1 MDVWMWSRFCR
12 EWWHPMWETWAC
24 SGLDHCLRIYV
35 LLLIRTQAFR
45 STSGERM
52 RWKGSYLVQAS
63 IWNILI
69 NRATSTMFKPCP
81 MDICGIWLHQ
91 VQANRRGGGGWR
103 KYGRRRVKREWVR
116 QWKRKRERRG
126 GGGEGSIVIWK
137 GSGGECV
144 VELSFCCSPET
155 YEWLTTSRLCCKC
168 PTQLSQT
175 NGPGLSV
182 ALPSTLLTRTPSH
195 PQRDTYTY
203 THTCMHLLATLV
215 SSIHTDWSPIIPQVK
230 SGIL

>member
-91 VQANRRGGGGWR
+91 VQAKRGGGGEKSGR
-103 KYGRRRVKREWVR
+103 KRVKREWVSR
-116 QWKRKRERRG
+116 WKRKSERRRRRRKYSCMKG
-126 GGGEGSIVIWK
+126 KWGWMCGWVVFLLLSRDLRVIDN
-137 GSGGECV
+137 
-144 VELSFCCSPET
+144 
-155 YEWLTTSRLCCKC
+155 
-168 PTQLSQT
+168 QQ
-175 NGPGLSV
+175 
-182 ALPSTLLTRTPSH
+182 TLLQMSYAVESNKRPRT
-195 PQRDTYTY
+195 
-203 THTCMHLLATLV
+203 V
-215 SSIHTDWSPIIPQVK
+215 SSS
-230 SGIL
+230 S